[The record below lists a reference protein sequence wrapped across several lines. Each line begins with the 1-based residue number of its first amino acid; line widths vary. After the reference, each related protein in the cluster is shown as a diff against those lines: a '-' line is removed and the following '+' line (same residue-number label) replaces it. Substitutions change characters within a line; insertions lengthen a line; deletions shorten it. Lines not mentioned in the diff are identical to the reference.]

1 MRKNRNLL
9 KYKIVKKVFIGSFA
23 FFFIKGLIWLLVFF
37 LAGFGLINFN

>member
-9 KYKIVKKVFIGSFA
+9 KYKIIKKVFIGSFA